1 MRIFPILLGAGAAA
15 VLGVTAFASEAH
27 PSNHG
32 ADVSVVAQSATPGPG
47 HGAAVSAVARQHS
60 DNDSEREEVVAKTT
74 PKPAVTPNVS
84 AACAAAIAHVKE
96 LRAADA
102 AEDASERNAA
112 RVDAATEAAEDA
124 AERTEMINA
133 IKAAWTAC
141 RNTTLARSN
150 VCSEAKEA
158 LARFTAW
165 QTNRQL
171 QISSTLTSR
180 IQQAIAQACA

>member
-32 ADVSVVAQSATPGPG
+32 ADVSVVAQSASPGPG
-47 HGAAVSAVARQHS
+47 HGAAVSAVARQNHS
-60 DNDSEREEVVAKTT
+60 DTDREEVVAKTT
-74 PKPAVTPNVS
+74 PRPAVTPNVS
-84 AACAAAIAHVKE
+84 AACAAAIAHVKD

-102 AEDASERNAA
+102 AEDAAERNAA
-112 RVDAATEAAEDA
+112 RTDAATEAAEDA

-133 IKAAWTAC
+133 VKAAWTAC
-141 RNTTLARSN
+141 RNTTLARWN

-158 LARFTAW
+158 LARFTTW
-165 QTNRQL
+165 QTNRQV
-171 QISSTLTSR
+171 QISSTITTR